1 MKITKRALLHAGAA
15 AALSKHLPISATT
28 PVSGNPSDNT
38 LTQAVNQAI
47 ARAEA
52 GQALNAYVTLDAA
65 GLHQQ
70 AQALAQRERAGEVMP
85 LYGTVVALKDNIDV
99 AGLPCGAGTRALQ
112 NRIPRED
119 APLVQRLRRAGALI
133 SGKLG
138 MHELAFGI
146 TSNNAVNGAVHNPHD
161 PARIPGGSSG
171 GCGAAVAAGLVPL
184 AIGTDTGGSVRIP
197 ASLCGVA
204 GFRPSLG
211 RYPAR
216 GIVPISSTRDVPGP
230 LALSAAHLV
239 TADAVMAD
247 RPQPVA
253 PLGSLQGVRLGL
265 PKQAF
270 WQNLDPGT
278 ERVAQQA
285 VETLAR
291 AGVKWVE
298 VDLPDLAT
306 TNQAASFPIVFYEF
320 VLDLG
325 RYLQREGYNLTVA
338 DVIAAIESPD
348 VAAACKPLLGSGA
361 VPYAA
366 YTKALAA
373 RQRLQ
378 RIYAQAYAAA
388 NVRALVFPTTP
399 LPAAPIGQDDTVML
413 LGQQVPTFPTYIR
426 HTDPGSVA
434 GLCGISL
441 PVGQA
446 SGLPVG
452 LELDAPAQADD
463 ALLALAMAVERE
475 FAPAQPVL
483 QL

>member
-1 MKITKRALLHAGAA
+1 MKVTKRVLLHAGAA
-15 AALSKHLPISATT
+15 AALSQHLALSAST
-28 PVSGNPSDNT
+28 PVSAESTDNT
-38 LTQAVNQAI
+38 LSQAANQAI
-47 ARAEA
+47 ARAESA
-52 GQALNAYVTLDAA
+52 RALNAYVTLDAE
-65 GLHQQ
+65 GLHRQ
-70 AQALAQRERAGEVMP
+70 AQALTQRKQAGEVMP

-112 NRIPRED
+112 NQIPRED

-239 TADAVMAD
+239 TADAVMAA

-278 ERVAQQA
+278 EHVAQQA

-338 DVIAAIESPD
+338 DVIEAIESPD

-366 YTKALAA
+366 YSKALAA

-378 RIYAQAYAAA
+378 SIYAHTYAAA

-399 LPAAPIGQDDTVML
+399 LPAAAIGQDDTVML
-413 LGQQVPTFPTYIR
+413 LGQQVPTFATYIR

-452 LELDAPAQADD
+452 LELDAPAQTDD

-475 FAPAQPVL
+475 FAPAQPVR